1 MEHRIKGLHKY
12 IAVHVAIIICGLL
25 TCSFDPPRVVYLVFN
40 TCVSLCAFFCRDMQ
54 KPITV
59 LTGMDYW
66 LDNLMCN
73 VPELA
78 MCFHVD
84 GIVQVGKI

>member
-1 MEHRIKGLHKY
+1 M
-12 IAVHVAIIICGLL
+12 
-25 TCSFDPPRVVYLVFN
+25 
-40 TCVSLCAFFCRDMQ
+40 
-54 KPITV
+54 KPVTV
-59 LTGMDYW
+59 LTGMEYW

-84 GIVQVGKI
+84 GILQARAESALIV

>member
-1 MEHRIKGLHKY
+1 M
-12 IAVHVAIIICGLL
+12 
-25 TCSFDPPRVVYLVFN
+25 T
-40 TCVSLCAFFCRDMQ
+40 Q
-54 KPITV
+54 PITV

-84 GIVQVGKI
+84 GIVQVNWTNITIYDLLLCALYFI

>member
-1 MEHRIKGLHKY
+1 MILMKLRLFFY
-12 IAVHVAIIICGLL
+12 I
-25 TCSFDPPRVVYLVFN
+25 T
-40 TCVSLCAFFCRDMQ
+40 RDMK
-54 KPITV
+54 KPVTV

-84 GIVQVGKI
+84 GIVQVGPPLVYTPK